1 MEKKLTAA
9 PAENHKCVG
18 VKEGTL
24 GNMGSEGVQEI
35 MGGHFEKY
43 GIRRDTGNN
52 GTGPNHLHSS
62 LSPTKATSSTPTSQ
76 GEHQYSTSPTEHL
89 VSQRYQADISPL
101 DHNHTM
107 RRCTIGTKEMSQTS
121 A

>member
-1 MEKKLTAA
+1 MA

-18 VKEGTL
+18 VKEGPL

-35 MGGHFEKY
+35 MGGHFGKY
-43 GIRRDTGNN
+43 GIRRGMGNN

-62 LSPTKATSSTPTSQ
+62 LSPTEATSSTLTSQ
-76 GEHQYSTSPTEHL
+76 DEHQYSTLPIEHL
-89 VSQRYQADISPL
+89 PSQRYQGDISPL
-101 DHNHTM
+101 DLNHTM
-107 RRCTIGTKEMSQTS
+107 RRCTIGTTEISQIS